1 MKKLLIVGG
10 AITGAAL
17 LAKRWSSGGVDFGQM
32 VERMPED
39 APPKLSQV
47 NIEIVRAAIE
57 AAVRRPKPDWGT
69 MNALFH
75 PDHEFLP
82 RDVGLEGGGGHR
94 GAQGYREWLTNV
106 SKTLEWEGTL
116 AQVTE
121 IDHERVLAVMPT
133 KFRGR
138 QSGAETEQ
146 RVGAV
151 VTVQGEKVVRTELF
165 QSPEEALEA
174 AGLQE

>member
-1 MKKLLIVGG
+1 MSEENV
-10 AITGAAL
+10 
-17 LAKRWSSGGVDFGQM
+17 
-32 VERMPED
+32 
-39 APPKLSQV
+39 
-47 NIEIVRAAIE
+47 EIVRAAIE
-57 AAVRRPKPDWGT
+57 ATMRRPKPDWET

-82 RDVGLEGGGGHR
+82 RDVGLVGGGVR
-94 GAQGYREWLTNV
+94 GAQGYREWLT
-106 SKTLEWEGTL
+106 SISETLEWEVTL
-116 AQVTE
+116 AGVTE
-121 IDHERVLAVMPT
+121 IDHERVLAVLPT

-146 RVGAV
+146 RIAAV

-174 AGLQE
+174 AGLSQ

>member
-1 MKKLLIVGG
+1 M
-10 AITGAAL
+10 
-17 LAKRWSSGGVDFGQM
+17 SEEN
-32 VERMPED
+32 VE
-39 APPKLSQV
+39 LVQ
-47 NIEIVRAAIE
+47 AAIE
-57 AAVRRPKPDWGT
+57 ATMRRPNPDWET

-82 RDVGLEGGGGHR
+82 RDVGLVGGGVR
-94 GAQGYREWLTNV
+94 GAQGYREWLT
-106 SKTLEWEGTL
+106 SISETLEWEVTL
-116 AQVTE
+116 AGVTE
-121 IDHERVLAVMPT
+121 IDHERVLAVLPT

-146 RVGAV
+146 RIAAV

-174 AGLQE
+174 AGLSQ